1 MHLGPTTAVQ
11 QRPGTFQLSICAE
24 TAGKATVSSDSETTV
39 FRLNIPSLCAKAP
52 ICRSMR
58 TDVQTCLLVQG
69 LSWLWDVLSFCIL
82 SICNLFVVKLVLEY
96 IK

>member
-24 TAGKATVSSDSETTV
+24 TAGKATVSSDSKTTV

-52 ICRSMR
+52 ICQSMR

-69 LSWLWDVLSFCIL
+69 LSWLWDVFSFCVL
-82 SICNLFVVKLVLEY
+82 SICNLFVVKLVLKY